1 MSSLQEAEYATY
13 TTREFL
19 EVLLHTY
26 VTTSAIAAANTSKA
40 LKLSC
45 TRKFFQCAQE
55 KKALPKTAEATV
67 PSSLYDSNRSC
78 QMS

>member
-13 TTREFL
+13 TTRGFL

-40 LKLSC
+40 LKPSRLS
-45 TRKFFQCAQE
+45 
-55 KKALPKTAEATV
+55 KTNASHGHDMFVIGTIAI
-67 PSSLYDSNRSC
+67 N
-78 QMS
+78 